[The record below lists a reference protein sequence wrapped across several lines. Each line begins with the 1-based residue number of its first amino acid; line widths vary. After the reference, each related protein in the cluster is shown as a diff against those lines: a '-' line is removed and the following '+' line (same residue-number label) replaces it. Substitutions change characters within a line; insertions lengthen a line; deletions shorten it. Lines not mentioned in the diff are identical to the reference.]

1 MYKVWLTGGTGMVGR
16 NLREHPKAADHQV
29 LAPNRKSLNLLDDK
43 SVKEWVITNRPDI
56 VIHAAGKVGG
66 ISANIEA
73 PVEFLDINTRI
84 GRNVLLAARD
94 ANVPRLINL
103 SSSCFYPANANCPI
117 KENQVLSGPL
127 EPTNEGYAIAKIF
140 AMRLCKYINQENKS
154 LNYKTLIPCN
164 LYGPWDDFSENGG
177 HMLPAVVAKIH
188 AAHRDGKN
196 EVEIWGD
203 GNARREFMYAKDVAD
218 GIWTA
223 VNHFEHLPYV
233 MNLGMGHNLSI
244 NDYYRVAAEVIGWKG
259 TFVHNLDRPVGMK
272 QKIVDISRQTQFGWQ
287 PSVPLFEGISLLY
300 KHYLQFHT

>member
-1 MYKVWLTGGTGMVGR
+1 MFS
-16 NLREHPKAADHQV
+16 N
-29 LAPNRKSLNLLDDK
+29 
-43 SVKEWVITNRPDI
+43 
-56 VIHAAGKVGG
+56 
-66 ISANIEA
+66 
-73 PVEFLDINTRI
+73 
-84 GRNVLLAARD
+84 
-94 ANVPRLINL
+94 
-103 SSSCFYPANANCPI
+103 CFYTTNTNWPI
-117 KENQVLSGPL
+117 IENQVLSGPL

-140 AMRLCKYINQENKS
+140 AMRLCKYIKQENKS
-154 LNYKTLIPCN
+154 LSYKTLIPCN

-188 AAHRDGKN
+188 AALRDGKN

-223 VNHFEHLPYV
+223 VNHFEHLPNV
-233 MNLGMGHNLSI
+233 MNLGMGHDLSI
-244 NDYYRVAAEVIGWKG
+244 KDYYRVAAEVIGWKG

-287 PSVPLFEGISLLY
+287 PSVSLFEGISLMY